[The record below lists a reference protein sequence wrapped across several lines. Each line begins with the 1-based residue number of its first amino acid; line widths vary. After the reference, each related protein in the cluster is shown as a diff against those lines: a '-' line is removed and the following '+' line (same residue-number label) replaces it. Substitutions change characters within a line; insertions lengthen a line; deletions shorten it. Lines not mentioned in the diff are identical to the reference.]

1 MFSKINKVYDKIHFL
16 FGFFSAIFGIEVAS
30 SIGFVGYELF
40 EAFLEYKELR
50 ENEFSF
56 IKIVDELR
64 KDLGEFYFGLI
75 VGEIV
80 KLLSEVFWP
89 WV

>member
-16 FGFFSAIFGIEVAS
+16 FGFFSALFGIEVAS

-50 ENEFSF
+50 ENEFNF
-56 IKIVDELR
+56 IRIINELR
-64 KDLGEFYFGLI
+64 EDLGEFYFGLI
-75 VGEIV
+75 VGKIV
-80 KLLSEVFWP
+80 KFFGHVFWP
-89 WV
+89 RI